1 MVKKIL
7 RYRSASLFGASGGHP
22 VCIDDN
28 YAVNICCEPCSCWLS
43 PVGVSPG
50 GRGNMT
56 IRDSYQGRDYPV
68 LVNVDGLPIAAPF
81 ECPSAG
87 SPGLF
92 GNTNVIQKAAW
103 QRDMGDCTHD
113 PMAG

>member
-1 MVKKIL
+1 MGLFSFCESAFAGDPDAI
-7 RYRSASLFGASGGHP
+7 RCCSNSRCAWSASLFGAGGSHP

-92 GNTNVIQKAAW
+92 GNT
-103 QRDMGDCTHD
+103 
-113 PMAG
+113 